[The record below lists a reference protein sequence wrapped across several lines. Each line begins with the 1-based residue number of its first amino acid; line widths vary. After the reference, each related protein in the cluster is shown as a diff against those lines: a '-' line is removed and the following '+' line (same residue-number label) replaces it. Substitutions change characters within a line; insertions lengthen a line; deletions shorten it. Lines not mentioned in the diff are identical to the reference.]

1 MLKKG
6 YGMTA
11 IDTKSD
17 EALLRLIKADSQK
30 ALEELFEKYYD
41 RLCDFAFQY
50 VKSID
55 LSEEIVSDVFL
66 KIWER
71 RHRLNISK
79 NLKGYLYT
87 ATRNQ
92 ALNYL
97 EKQDNELESLTEN
110 AREIESGKY
119 HPDEELIFKELENR
133 LEALINTLPPR
144 RKIIFKLSRL
154 EGFTYKE
161 IAGIL
166 SISIHTVQNQMVAA
180 VKTLSSYTEDD
191 Q

>member
-1 MLKKG
+1 
-6 YGMTA
+6 MTA